1 MPRDP
6 NIPDAFDVYTLVL
19 LRRPADAP
27 EMPEHE
33 LDALQSRHLAYRA
46 KLRSD
51 GVLVAN
57 GPLGEQSD
65 PSLRGLSILSCDLDE
80 ARRLS
85 DLDPSVQAG
94 RLTYDVFEWWVAA
107 GTLAFPGTGHPSASA
122 ARCRTTD
129 AADDDWIERP
139 HRWAVY
145 TDVTICRSTRPPN
158 SASAI
163 RSISSRM
170 SSR

>member
-19 LRRPADAP
+19 LRRSPEAP
-27 EMPEHE
+27 PISEED

-46 KLRSD
+46 KLRDD

-65 PSLRGLSILSCDLDE
+65 PALRGLSIFACDLDE

-94 RLTYDVFEWWVAA
+94 RLAYDVFEWWVAA
-107 GTLAFPGTGHPSASA
+107 GTLAFPLTA
-122 ARCRTTD
+122 ANVGDRRVMP
-129 AADDDWIERP
+129 DD
-139 HRWAVY
+139 
-145 TDVTICRSTRPPN
+145 
-158 SASAI
+158 
-163 RSISSRM
+163 
-170 SSR
+170 

>member
-27 EMPEHE
+27 EMPDAE
-33 LDALQSRHLAYRA
+33 LDALQARHLAYRA
-46 KLRSD
+46 GLRRQ

-65 PSLRGLSILSCDLDE
+65 PSHRGLSIFACDPAE

-85 DLDPSVQAG
+85 DGDPSVQAG
-94 RLTYDVFEWWVAA
+94 RLAYDVMEWWVAA
-107 GTLAFPGTGHPSASA
+107 GTLAFPD
-122 ARCRTTD
+122 ARRPVGSRRVMP
-129 AADDDWIERP
+129 DD
-139 HRWAVY
+139 
-145 TDVTICRSTRPPN
+145 
-158 SASAI
+158 
-163 RSISSRM
+163 
-170 SSR
+170 

>member
-1 MPRDP
+1 MTRDP

-27 EMPEHE
+27 DMSEHE

-46 KLRSD
+46 KLHGD

-65 PSLRGLSILSCDLDE
+65 PSLRGLSIMACDLDE
-80 ARRLS
+80 ARRLN

-94 RLTYDVFEWWVAA
+94 RLTFEVFEWWVAS
-107 GTLAFPGTGHPSASA
+107 GTLAFPGITQAVGDRRVMP
-122 ARCRTTD
+122 
-129 AADDDWIERP
+129 DD
-139 HRWAVY
+139 
-145 TDVTICRSTRPPN
+145 
-158 SASAI
+158 
-163 RSISSRM
+163 
-170 SSR
+170 